1 MYSAITRRS
10 INFGG
15 RRPSGQMLSL
25 SKQNDD
31 ILSPTLQRYKDDQF
45 NSLPKRQ
52 EPKLTNVPRN
62 NDLFHSLPKRKED
75 LNEQINGQNQHH
87 ESNRHITQ
95 DNRYSG
101 QENRPIV
108 PTGSICIADDESDED
123 QYHSLPVRRGDEIRT
138 NGHELEKSTSFR

>member
-1 MYSAITRRS
+1 MTRRS

-75 LNEQINGQNQHH
+75 LNEQINGQNKHH

-95 DNRYSG
+95 DNRYTG

-108 PTGSICIADDESDED
+108 PTGSICIAEDESDED

>member
-1 MYSAITRRS
+1 MTRRS

-75 LNEQINGQNQHH
+75 LNEQINGQNKHH

-108 PTGSICIADDESDED
+108 PTGSICIAEDESDED

>member
-1 MYSAITRRS
+1 MTRRS

-31 ILSPTLQRYKDDQF
+31 ILSPTLQKYKDDQF

-75 LNEQINGQNQHH
+75 LNEQRNEQNKHH

-95 DNRYSG
+95 DNRYNG
-101 QENRPIV
+101 QENRPI
-108 PTGSICIADDESDED
+108 TASLRLAEDESDED